1 MREKASRLDYEMN
14 ANGDIALQY
23 TIWTN
28 TASDFFFFNSSPSS
42 SVDLLS
48 PATSFNITLAYDT
61 TLSRL
66 LYPDTCREYIIEMV
80 FRSSFFSPS
89 LFINGGSP
97 VDFEV
102 GYGSFTRDAADNLQT
117 AFSLNGKLRLFP
129 HQNSNGQWVF
139 DSTGTISSP
148 IHQPLAY
155 PRLGR
160 KYTIPLG
167 PKSLGPGIDSIKVT
181 RSPWPPGVN
190 FKTGYNYFYPFPDKD
205 ESPLNENNE
214 FSISQQTFSFE
225 VNSSSNLPYLPFE
238 CAFPLRYEYFSANG
252 KFAESSG
259 AGYAAF
265 HSSIGMS
272 DAVASYNYNGSFGSI
287 SSRYTQDTIDIWHK
301 DSLQID
307 LIALKL
313 GENLNWSLDFNGI
326 NPGLNPG
333 NLSNWQSGSFT
344 SLNSNGSFNAVG
356 QSLARFTWV
365 PSLSNYWAGPK
376 NFKLIFSLGQGNC
389 ANLKEK
395 TLELV
400 VQLKMP
406 LQILSGR
413 GEIIEDTL
421 LTCAGDFNSGVDLYV
436 NALDDS
442 TSFYWSP
449 GYIFGGRDSAFY
461 QRPSFD
467 TLATGYIYI
476 RRFSDDKAIDS
487 VFIKTLNWPDP
498 LLPLSVKD
506 DWIRLP
512 DSIRDK
518 RSWYNNNL
526 AVDYATYDSLPIL
539 GSGLYRSWYYQDD
552 YCSTPTDSIWLEDRF
567 LAANFNHRDSMY
579 QYTTLLWGPD
589 SVFRLSFADPV
600 SSIYLR
606 EINLLQVRN
615 IGTEVRSLKYSFGDA
630 NGVILE
636 DSIIVNPGFT
646 SSFQR
651 IPIGF
656 ALAAQTSY
664 YLEVH
669 VAQDLML
676 GAYRNISFPQEI
688 RVSRPMDF
696 LSFEKGKG
704 TGPLV
709 AGSRPFGIGMIFDN
723 FVSTTDTKAKTW
735 SVYPNPAHSY
745 LAVDGLKD
753 GSLLYKISDLQG
765 RTLRRGHLNSS
776 HRIPL
781 AELPTGTYLVEI
793 ENERKV
799 FIVK

>member
-1 MREKASRLDYEMN
+1 
-14 ANGDIALQY
+14 
-23 TIWTN
+23 
-28 TASDFFFFNSSPSS
+28 
-42 SVDLLS
+42 
-48 PATSFNITLAYDT
+48 
-61 TLSRL
+61 
-66 LYPDTCREYIIEMV
+66 
-80 FRSSFFSPS
+80 
-89 LFINGGSP
+89 
-97 VDFEV
+97 
-102 GYGSFTRDAADNLQT
+102 
-117 AFSLNGKLRLFP
+117 
-129 HQNSNGQWVF
+129 
-139 DSTGTISSP
+139 
-148 IHQPLAY
+148 
-155 PRLGR
+155 
-160 KYTIPLG
+160 
-167 PKSLGPGIDSIKVT
+167 
-181 RSPWPPGVN
+181 
-190 FKTGYNYFYPFPDKD
+190 
-205 ESPLNENNE
+205 
-214 FSISQQTFSFE
+214 
-225 VNSSSNLPYLPFE
+225 
-238 CAFPLRYEYFSANG
+238 
-252 KFAESSG
+252 
-259 AGYAAF
+259 
-265 HSSIGMS
+265 
-272 DAVASYNYNGSFGSI
+272 
-287 SSRYTQDTIDIWHK
+287 
-301 DSLQID
+301 
-307 LIALKL
+307 
-313 GENLNWSLDFNGI
+313 
-326 NPGLNPG
+326 
-333 NLSNWQSGSFT
+333 
-344 SLNSNGSFNAVG
+344 
-356 QSLARFTWV
+356 
-365 PSLSNYWAGPK
+365 
-376 NFKLIFSLGQGNC
+376 
-389 ANLKEK
+389 
-395 TLELV
+395 
-400 VQLKMP
+400 
-406 LQILSGR
+406 
-413 GEIIEDTL
+413 
-421 LTCAGDFNSGVDLYV
+421 
-436 NALDDS
+436 
-442 TSFYWSP
+442 
-449 GYIFGGRDSAFY
+449 
-461 QRPSFD
+461 
-467 TLATGYIYI
+467 
-476 RRFSDDKAIDS
+476 
-487 VFIKTLNWPDP
+487 
-498 LLPLSVKD
+498 LPLSVKD

-539 GSGLYRSWYYQDD
+539 GSGKYRSWYYQDD
-552 YCSTPTDSIWLEDRF
+552 YCSTPSDSIWLEDRF

-704 TGPLV
+704 TGSLV
-709 AGSRPFGIGMIFDN
+709 AGSRPFGIGMVFDN
-723 FVSTTDTKAKTW
+723 FVSTSDTKAKTW